1 MHVFYRNRT
10 TYTTVLGYNGLED
23 AIIEVSILS
32 KTKIYV

>member
-1 MHVFYRNRT
+1 MYFIEIERR
-10 TYTTVLGYNGLED
+10 YTTVQGYNGLED

>member
-1 MHVFYRNRT
+1 MYFIEIKRC
-10 TYTTVLGYNGLED
+10 YTTVQGYNGLED